1 MIDFILFCVS
11 KEDLIRQVLEEM
23 KILFEQNQREVWV
36 TPEQSS
42 ENYPM
47 LRITNL
53 ENSKFDAYEIVTN
66 CSWINLI
73 RRTWYLKMEIQDD

>member
-1 MIDFILFCVS
+1 MIDSILFCVS

-36 TPEQSS
+36 IPEQSS

-53 ENSKFDAYEIVTN
+53 ENSKFDTYEIVTN
-66 CSWINLI
+66 C
-73 RRTWYLKMEIQDD
+73 

>member
-36 TPEQSS
+36 IPEQSS

-53 ENSKFDAYEIVTN
+53 ENYKFDTYEIVTN
-66 CSWINLI
+66 C
-73 RRTWYLKMEIQDD
+73 

>member
-1 MIDFILFCVS
+1 MIDFILFCVL

-36 TPEQSS
+36 IPEQSS

-47 LRITNL
+47 
-53 ENSKFDAYEIVTN
+53 
-66 CSWINLI
+66 
-73 RRTWYLKMEIQDD
+73 

>member
-36 TPEQSS
+36 IPEQSS

-53 ENSKFDAYEIVTN
+53 ENSKFDEYEIVTN
-66 CSWINLI
+66 C
-73 RRTWYLKMEIQDD
+73 

>member
-53 ENSKFDAYEIVTN
+53 ENSKFDTYEIVTN
-66 CSWINLI
+66 C
-73 RRTWYLKMEIQDD
+73 

>member
-36 TPEQSS
+36 IPEQSS

-53 ENSKFDAYEIVTN
+53 ENSKFDACEIVTN
-66 CSWINLI
+66 C
-73 RRTWYLKMEIQDD
+73 

>member
-1 MIDFILFCVS
+1 MIDSILFCVS

-36 TPEQSS
+36 IPEQSS

-47 LRITNL
+47 
-53 ENSKFDAYEIVTN
+53 
-66 CSWINLI
+66 
-73 RRTWYLKMEIQDD
+73 

>member
-1 MIDFILFCVS
+1 MIDSILFCVS

-36 TPEQSS
+36 IPEQSS

-53 ENSKFDAYEIVTN
+53 ENSKFDEYEIVTN
-66 CSWINLI
+66 C
-73 RRTWYLKMEIQDD
+73 

>member
-1 MIDFILFCVS
+1 MKLKWLILFCVS

-36 TPEQSS
+36 IPEQSS

-47 LRITNL
+47 
-53 ENSKFDAYEIVTN
+53 
-66 CSWINLI
+66 
-73 RRTWYLKMEIQDD
+73 

>member
-1 MIDFILFCVS
+1 MKLKWLILFCVS

-66 CSWINLI
+66 C
-73 RRTWYLKMEIQDD
+73 

>member
-36 TPEQSS
+36 KPEQSS

-66 CSWINLI
+66 C
-73 RRTWYLKMEIQDD
+73 

>member
-1 MIDFILFCVS
+1 MIDSILFCVS

-53 ENSKFDAYEIVTN
+53 ENSKFDEYEIVTN
-66 CSWINLI
+66 C
-73 RRTWYLKMEIQDD
+73 

>member
-36 TPEQSS
+36 IPEQSS

-53 ENSKFDAYEIVTN
+53 ENSKFDTYEIVTN
-66 CSWINLI
+66 C
-73 RRTWYLKMEIQDD
+73 

>member
-1 MIDFILFCVS
+1 M
-11 KEDLIRQVLEEM
+11 IRQVLEEM

-47 LRITNL
+47 LRITKL

-66 CSWINLI
+66 C
-73 RRTWYLKMEIQDD
+73 